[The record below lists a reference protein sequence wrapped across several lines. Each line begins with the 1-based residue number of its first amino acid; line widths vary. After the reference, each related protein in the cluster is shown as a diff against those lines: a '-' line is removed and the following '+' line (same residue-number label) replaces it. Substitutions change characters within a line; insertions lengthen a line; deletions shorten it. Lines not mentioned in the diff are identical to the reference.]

1 MKFLLLSIVL
11 TGLASTAIAADPPAS
26 NTNPNST
33 TNSDAEI
40 VEDANQRFVT
50 GNDNFCNLNT
60 VERSQIQQAYVNL
73 GQTVPAVLQANCGG
87 GGRF

>member
-1 MKFLLLSIVL
+1 MKFFLLSIAL
-11 TGLASTAIAADPPAS
+11 TGLVSTAIAADPPPS
-26 NTNPNST
+26 NTTPNAA

-40 VEDANQRFVT
+40 VEDANRRFVT
-50 GNDNFCNLNT
+50 GNDNFCTLNT
-60 VERSQIQQAYVNL
+60 VERSEIQQAYVNL